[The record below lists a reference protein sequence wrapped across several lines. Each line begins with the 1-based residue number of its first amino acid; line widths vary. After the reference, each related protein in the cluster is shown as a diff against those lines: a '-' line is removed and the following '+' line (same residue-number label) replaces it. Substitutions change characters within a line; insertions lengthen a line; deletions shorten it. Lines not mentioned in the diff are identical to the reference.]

1 MTSSAFEI
9 LKPSIL
15 RDKNPTSA
23 KDMTPSKEKIFIN
36 KIEIFLNEKALK
48 AVSAAKINK
57 GIKKIKK
64 SADCVILKSLIP
76 MTKIRTKNKSAKAL

>member
-23 KDMTPSKEKIFIN
+23 KDMTPSKEKIFI
-36 KIEIFLNEKALK
+36 KIEIFFNEKALK